1 MHLNSFSLTYAFLQ
15 SNKRS
20 SRKKTAKQ
28 NVTTSIKS
36 KSQVIKDIKL
46 KEIMEFAG
54 VSLIES
60 TSIPTSS
67 LTLKSKLLHLDAL
80 I

>member
-1 MHLNSFSLTYAFLQ
+1 
-15 SNKRS
+15 
-20 SRKKTAKQ
+20 
-28 NVTTSIKS
+28 
-36 KSQVIKDIKL
+36 
-46 KEIMEFAG
+46 MEFAG

-80 I
+80 K